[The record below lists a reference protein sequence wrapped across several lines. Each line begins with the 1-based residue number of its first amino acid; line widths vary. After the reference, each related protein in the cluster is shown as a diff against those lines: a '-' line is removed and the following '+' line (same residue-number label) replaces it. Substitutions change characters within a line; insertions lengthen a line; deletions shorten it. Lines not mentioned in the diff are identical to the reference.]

1 MTGGDDSR
9 IAALPH
15 LGGKTAVIL
24 FVFTLSAF
32 VAESQL
38 TQVRFRDLQWYYVH
52 LSYQIIAVCPE
63 QPRISATIL
72 LVVS

>member
-38 TQVRFRDLQWYYVH
+38 TQVRFSGPTMVLRPPL
-52 LSYQIIAVCPE
+52 
-63 QPRISATIL
+63 ISDNRSMSRAA
-72 LVVS
+72 